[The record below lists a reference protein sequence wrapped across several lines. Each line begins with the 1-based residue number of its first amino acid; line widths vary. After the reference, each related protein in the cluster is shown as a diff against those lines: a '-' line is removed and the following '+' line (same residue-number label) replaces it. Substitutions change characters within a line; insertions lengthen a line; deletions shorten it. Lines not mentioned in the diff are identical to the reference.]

1 LIEDPKD
8 QPIFTKSQTELVR
21 GYPMKE
27 AQQDTLDEVLTLSD
41 TEISFWQSVGIDPYY
56 MYIDDTLTMVN
67 EDFVESN
74 RKLMLEEMSKNTK
87 VNAEELYEFDVDGDL
102 MALSFD

>member
-1 LIEDPKD
+1 
-8 QPIFTKSQTELVR
+8 
-21 GYPMKE
+21 
-27 AQQDTLDEVLTLSD
+27 
-41 TEISFWQSVGIDPYY
+41 
-56 MYIDDTLTMVN
+56 MVN